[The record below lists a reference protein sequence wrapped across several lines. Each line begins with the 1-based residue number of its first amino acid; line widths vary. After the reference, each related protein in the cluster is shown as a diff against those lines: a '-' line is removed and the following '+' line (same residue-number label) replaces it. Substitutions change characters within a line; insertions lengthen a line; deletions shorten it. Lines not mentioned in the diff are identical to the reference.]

1 MGELKPSILALT
13 ETWLV
18 YDYKI
23 TSKPLGYTY
32 VISDRNRCSNRS
44 GVLPYT
50 KDSLDI
56 HFFVCES
63 HEGGNYKVTS
73 CGITFKTVHLLSTYQ
88 CIHSPLPV
96 NFPAVGFDFSQV
108 HLLI

>member
-1 MGELKPSILALT
+1 MDELKSSILALT

-32 VISDRNRCSNRS
+32 LISYTNRYSNLG

-50 KDSLDI
+50 KDSLDT

-73 CGITFKTVHLLSTYQ
+73 CGITFKTVHLLSIYQ

-96 NFPAVGFDFSQV
+96 NFPAVGFDFFLKFIS
-108 HLLI
+108 